1 MSSMKDRFKKRAKEG
16 AQKGFSVNLP
26 EDVKRFTPKKGTY
39 KLDIIPYTVSAK
51 RHPDGVAAGEQWCRR
66 PFLIH
71 YGIGVDSK
79 PQICPRTIGKPC
91 PICEYYER
99 EKKRP
104 GADEEALKEIRAKA
118 RELYN
123 VIDLD
128 NEDDGIQV
136 FEMSYHL
143 FGKLLEGEINEA
155 DDDEIA
161 GFAELKGGK
170 TLKVRFSEATMGKNK
185 FLEATRIDFLERDD
199 YKKSI
204 LDDVVDLDSVFNVL
218 SYEELEAV
226 FLEDEGVGM
235 AGGGD
240 DDDDDDAPKTKK
252 KSHKADDD
260 DDDDAPKS
268 KKKAKDD
275 DDDDDDKPKSRRTS
289 KKAPADDDDDDDEA
303 PKPKSRRT
311 VKKTDDDDDND
322 DEKPKASKKSTKKA
336 APPEDDDDDDEA
348 PKEKTKAKK
357 NPPVDDDDDDDD
369 DEKPAPKSTKKAPK
383 PKDDDDDD
391 APKSKKKAKGGDG
404 ECPLSN
410 GTFGKDFNK
419 FDECDDCEV
428 WSECGKA
435 KRAK

>member
-39 KLDIIPYTVSAK
+39 KLDVIPYTVSAK

-71 YGIGVDSK
+71 YGIGVDNK

-104 GADEEALKEIRAKA
+104 GADEEAIKEIRAKA

-128 NEDDGIQV
+128 NEDDGVQV

-185 FLEATRIDFLERDD
+185 FLEATRIDFLDRDD

-218 SYEELEAV
+218 PYEELEAV

-235 AGGGD
+235 VTGDGD
-240 DDDDDDAPKTKK
+240 DEEDEAPKSKK

-260 DDDDAPKS
+260 DDDGDAPKA
-268 KKKAKDD
+268 KKKSKPKPADDDDDEDEAPKPKKKSKPKDD
-275 DDDDDDKPKSRRTS
+275 DDDDEEEKPKSRRTS
-289 KKAPADDDDDDDEA
+289 KKAPAEDDDEEEAPKPKSRRAVKKTDDDDDDDEA
-303 PKPKSRRT
+303 PKPKS
-311 VKKTDDDDDND
+311 K
-322 DEKPKASKKSTKKA
+322 KKA
-336 APPEDDDDDDEA
+336 
-348 PKEKTKAKK
+348 
-357 NPPVDDDDDDDD
+357 PVDDDDDEE
-369 DEKPAPKSTKKAPK
+369 EKPAPKSKKKPAPA
-383 PKDDDDDD
+383 DDDDDED
-391 APKSKKKAKGGDG
+391 APKAKKKSKGGDG

>member
-39 KLDIIPYTVSAK
+39 KLDVIPYTVSAK
-51 RHPDGVAAGEQWCRR
+51 RHPDGVTAGEQWCRR

-71 YGIGVDSK
+71 YGIGVDNK

-104 GADEEALKEIRAKA
+104 GADEEAIKEIRAKA

-128 NEDDGIQV
+128 NEDDGVQV

-185 FLEATRIDFLERDD
+185 FLEATRIDFLDRDD

-218 SYEELEAV
+218 PYEELEAV

-235 AGGGD
+235 VTGDGD
-240 DDDDDDAPKTKK
+240 DEEDEAPKSKK

-260 DDDDAPKS
+260 DDDDDAPKA
-268 KKKAKDD
+268 KKKSKPKPADDDDDEDEAPKPKKKSKPKDD
-275 DDDDDDKPKSRRTS
+275 DDDDEEEKPKSRRTS
-289 KKAPADDDDDDDEA
+289 KKAPAEDDDEEEA
-303 PKPKSRRT
+303 PKPKSRRA
-311 VKKTDDDDDND
+311 VKKTDDDD
-322 DEKPKASKKSTKKA
+322 E
-336 APPEDDDDDDEA
+336 EDEA
-348 PKEKTKAKK
+348 PKPKSKK
-357 NPPVDDDDDDDD
+357 KSAPVDDDD
-369 DEKPAPKSTKKAPK
+369 EEEAPKA
-383 PKDDDDDD
+383 
-391 APKSKKKAKGGDG
+391 KKKSKGGDG

>member
-1 MSSMKDRFKKRAKEG
+1 MKDRFKKRAKEG

-26 EDVKRFTPKKGTY
+26 EDVKRFSPKKGTY

-51 RHPDGVAAGEQWCRR
+51 KHPDGVAAGELWCRR

-71 YGIGVDSK
+71 YGIGVDNK
-79 PQICPRTIGKPC
+79 PQICPRTIGKAC

-104 GADEEALKEIRAKA
+104 GADEDALKEIRAKA

-128 NEDDGIQV
+128 NEDDGVQV

-155 DDDEIA
+155 DDDEVA

-170 TLKVRFSEATMGKNK
+170 TLKVRFSEATMGTNK

-226 FLEDEGVGM
+226 FLEDEGAGM

-240 DDDDDDAPKTKK
+240 DDDDDEAPKTKAKKKSHKASDDDDDEKPRSRRTSKKEETEEDRPNSRRKPQDDDDEPKPKSRRTAKKTDDDDDADAFHGGEDYDSDGNPLDDDDKPAPKEKAKAKKKAPVDDDDDDAPKTKK
-252 KSHKADDD
+252 KS
-260 DDDDAPKS
+260 
-268 KKKAKDD
+268 
-275 DDDDDDKPKSRRTS
+275 
-289 KKAPADDDDDDDEA
+289 
-303 PKPKSRRT
+303 
-311 VKKTDDDDDND
+311 
-322 DEKPKASKKSTKKA
+322 
-336 APPEDDDDDDEA
+336 
-348 PKEKTKAKK
+348 
-357 NPPVDDDDDDDD
+357 
-369 DEKPAPKSTKKAPK
+369 
-383 PKDDDDDD
+383 
-391 APKSKKKAKGGDG
+391 KGGDG

>member
-39 KLDIIPYTVSAK
+39 KLDVIPYTVSAK

-71 YGIGVDSK
+71 YGIGVDNK

-104 GADEEALKEIRAKA
+104 GADEEAIKEIRAKA

-128 NEDDGIQV
+128 NEDDGVQV

-185 FLEATRIDFLERDD
+185 FLEATRIDFLDRDD

-218 SYEELEAV
+218 PYEELEAV

-235 AGGGD
+235 VTGD
-240 DDDDDDAPKTKK
+240 DDDEEDEAPKSKK

-260 DDDDAPKS
+260 DDDDAPKA
-268 KKKAKDD
+268 KKKSKPKPADDDDDEDEAPKPKKKSKPKDD
-275 DDDDDDKPKSRRTS
+275 DDEDEEEKPKSRRTS
-289 KKAPADDDDDDDEA
+289 KKAPAEDDDEEEA
-303 PKPKSRRT
+303 PTPKSRRT
-311 VKKTDDDDDND
+311 VKKTDDDD
-322 DEKPKASKKSTKKA
+322 E
-336 APPEDDDDDDEA
+336 EDEA
-348 PKEKTKAKK
+348 PK
-357 NPPVDDDDDDDD
+357 
-369 DEKPAPKSTKKAPK
+369 
-383 PKDDDDDD
+383 
-391 APKSKKKAKGGDG
+391 PKSKKKAPVDDDDEEEAPKAKKKPKGGDG

>member
-1 MSSMKDRFKKRAKEG
+1 MSSMKDRFKKRAKE
-16 AQKGFSVNLP
+16 ASQKGFSVNLP

-39 KLDIIPYTVSAK
+39 KLDIIPYTVSAR

-71 YGIGVDSK
+71 YGIGVDNK

-128 NEDDGIQV
+128 NEDDGVQV
-136 FEMSYHL
+136 FELSYHL

-185 FLEATRIDFLERDD
+185 FLEATRIDFLDRDD

-218 SYEELEAV
+218 PYEELEAV

-235 AGGGD
+235 VTGDDDDEEDEAPKSKKKSYKADD
-240 DDDDDDAPKTKK
+240 DDDDDDAPKAKK
-252 KSHKADDD
+252 KSKPKPADDD
-260 DDDDAPKS
+260 DDEDDE
-268 KKKAKDD
+268 DEEE
-275 DDDDDDKPKSRRTS
+275 KPKSRRTS
-289 KKAPADDDDDDDEA
+289 KKAPAEDDDDDA
-303 PKPKSRRT
+303 PKPKSRRA
-311 VKKTDDDDDND
+311 VKKTDDDDD
-322 DEKPKASKKSTKKA
+322 E
-336 APPEDDDDDDEA
+336 DEA
-348 PKEKTKAKK
+348 PKAKK
-357 NPPVDDDDDDDD
+357 
-369 DEKPAPKSTKKAPK
+369 KS
-383 PKDDDDDD
+383 
-391 APKSKKKAKGGDG
+391 KGGDG

>member
-39 KLDIIPYTVSAK
+39 KLDVIPYTVSAK

-71 YGIGVDSK
+71 YGIGVDNK

-104 GADEEALKEIRAKA
+104 GADEEAIKEIRAKA

-128 NEDDGIQV
+128 NEDDGVQV

-185 FLEATRIDFLERDD
+185 FLEATRIDFLDRDD

-218 SYEELEAV
+218 PYEELEAV

-235 AGGGD
+235 VTGDGD
-240 DDDDDDAPKTKK
+240 DEEDEAPKSKK
-252 KSHKADDD
+252 KSHKADEDDEDDDAPKAKKKSKPKPADD
-260 DDDDAPKS
+260 DDDDDEAPKP
-268 KKKAKDD
+268 KKKSKPKDD
-275 DDDDDDKPKSRRTS
+275 DDDDEEEKPKSRRTS
-289 KKAPADDDDDDDEA
+289 KKAPAEDDDEEEA

-311 VKKTDDDDDND
+311 VKKTDDDD
-322 DEKPKASKKSTKKA
+322 E
-336 APPEDDDDDDEA
+336 EDEA
-348 PKEKTKAKK
+348 PKPKSKKKA
-357 NPPVDDDDDDDD
+357 PVDDDDDDEE
-369 DEKPAPKSTKKAPK
+369 EKPAPKSKKKPAPA
-383 PKDDDDDD
+383 DDDDEEET
-391 APKSKKKAKGGDG
+391 PKAKKKSKGGDG

>member
-39 KLDIIPYTVSAK
+39 KLDVIPYTVSAR

-71 YGIGVDSK
+71 YGIGVDNK

-104 GADEEALKEIRAKA
+104 GADEEAIKEIRAKA

-128 NEDDGIQV
+128 NEDDGVQV

-185 FLEATRIDFLERDD
+185 FLEATRIDFLDRDD

-218 SYEELEAV
+218 PYEELEAV

-235 AGGGD
+235 VTGD
-240 DDDDDDAPKTKK
+240 DDEEDEAPKSKK

-260 DDDDAPKS
+260 DDDDDAPKA
-268 KKKAKDD
+268 KKKSKPKPADDDDDEDEAPKPKKKSKPKDD
-275 DDDDDDKPKSRRTS
+275 DDDDEEEKPKSRRTS
-289 KKAPADDDDDDDEA
+289 KKAPAEDDDEEEA
-303 PKPKSRRT
+303 PKPKSRRA
-311 VKKTDDDDDND
+311 VKKTDDDDD
-322 DEKPKASKKSTKKA
+322 E
-336 APPEDDDDDDEA
+336 DEA
-348 PKEKTKAKK
+348 PKPKSKKKA
-357 NPPVDDDDDDDD
+357 PVDDDDDEE
-369 DEKPAPKSTKKAPK
+369 EKPAPKSKKKSAPV
-383 PKDDDDDD
+383 DDDDEEE
-391 APKSKKKAKGGDG
+391 APKAKKKSKGGDG

>member
-39 KLDIIPYTVSAK
+39 KLDVIPYTVSAK

-71 YGIGVDSK
+71 YGIGVDNK

-104 GADEEALKEIRAKA
+104 GADEEAIKEIRAKA

-128 NEDDGIQV
+128 NEDDGVQV

-185 FLEATRIDFLERDD
+185 FLEATRIDFLDRDD

-218 SYEELEAV
+218 PYEELEAV

-235 AGGGD
+235 VTGDGD
-240 DDDDDDAPKTKK
+240 DEEDEAPKSKK

-260 DDDDAPKS
+260 DDDDDAPKA
-268 KKKAKDD
+268 KKKSKPKPADDDDDEDEAPKPKKKSKPKDD
-275 DDDDDDKPKSRRTS
+275 DDDDEEEKPKSRRTS
-289 KKAPADDDDDDDEA
+289 KKAPAEDDDEEEAPKPKSRRAVKKTDDDDDDDEA
-303 PKPKSRRT
+303 PKPKS
-311 VKKTDDDDDND
+311 K
-322 DEKPKASKKSTKKA
+322 KKA
-336 APPEDDDDDDEA
+336 
-348 PKEKTKAKK
+348 
-357 NPPVDDDDDDDD
+357 PVDDDDDEE
-369 DEKPAPKSTKKAPK
+369 EKPAPKSKKKPAPA
-383 PKDDDDDD
+383 DDDDDED
-391 APKSKKKAKGGDG
+391 APKAKKKSKGGDG

>member
-39 KLDIIPYTVSAK
+39 KLDVIPYTVSAR

-71 YGIGVDSK
+71 YGIGVDNK
-79 PQICPRTIGKPC
+79 PQICPRTVGKPC

-104 GADEEALKEIRAKA
+104 GADEEAIKEIRAKA

-128 NEDDGIQV
+128 NEDDGVQV

-185 FLEATRIDFLERDD
+185 FLEATRIDFLDRDD

-218 SYEELEAV
+218 PYEELEAV

-235 AGGGD
+235 VTGD
-240 DDDDDDAPKTKK
+240 DDGEEDEAPKSKK

-260 DDDDAPKS
+260 DDDDDAPKA
-268 KKKAKDD
+268 KKKSKPKPADDDDDEDEAPKPKKKSKPKDD
-275 DDDDDDKPKSRRTS
+275 DDEDEEEKPKSRRTS
-289 KKAPADDDDDDDEA
+289 KKAPAEDDDEEEAPKPKSRRAVKKTDDDDDDDEA
-303 PKPKSRRT
+303 PKPKS
-311 VKKTDDDDDND
+311 K
-322 DEKPKASKKSTKKA
+322 KKA
-336 APPEDDDDDDEA
+336 
-348 PKEKTKAKK
+348 
-357 NPPVDDDDDDDD
+357 PVDDDD
-369 DEKPAPKSTKKAPK
+369 EEEAPKA
-383 PKDDDDDD
+383 
-391 APKSKKKAKGGDG
+391 KKKPKGGDG